1 YRPLAVSRHTASM
14 PSVRESSTLLRAKIL
29 PKIELARESSR
40 DLRVRW
46 AAWSDSVFSARSRPD
61 VVHNRPRR
69 LRRKQRPYRVLI
81 VALSEI
87 DRNLLDRCLNNK
99 PRAWEDFV
107 DRFMGLVVHVINH
120 TAQCRSINLSAADRE
135 DLAAEVFLAIVD
147 NDMAVLRH
155 FFGRRSLATSLTV
168 IARRVVVRKLVEG
181 RSSVPLGDMVA
192 QAEAE
197 EDEPEQRMGDREE
210 VGRLLGQLH
219 GSEATVVRM
228 YHLEGKT
235 YQEISRSVGMPENS
249 VGPMLSR
256 ARAKL
261 RRRAGVDGGT
271 TLQRTSGL
279 PRPCQP
285 RSYSRAVLARYSWP
299 HRHILIPIGS

>member
-1 YRPLAVSRHTASM
+1 M
-14 PSVRESSTLLRAKIL
+14 K
-29 PKIELARESSR
+29 
-40 DLRVRW
+40 
-46 AAWSDSVFSARSRPD
+46 
-61 VVHNRPRR
+61 VVP
-69 LRRKQRPYRVLI
+69 

-87 DRNLLDRCLNNK
+87 DRSLLDRCLSRK
-99 PRAWEDFV
+99 TRAWEDFV

-155 FFGRRSLATSLTV
+155 FHGRSSLATYLTV

-181 RSSVPLGDMVA
+181 RSTVALGDMVA
-192 QAEAE
+192 QAESDE
-197 EDEPEQRMGDREE
+197 VEPEQRIGDSEE
-210 VGRLLGQLH
+210 VGRLLGQLQ

-261 RRRAGVDGGT
+261 RRRAGVDGAT
-271 TLQRTSGL
+271 T
-279 PRPCQP
+279 
-285 RSYSRAVLARYSWP
+285 
-299 HRHILIPIGS
+299 